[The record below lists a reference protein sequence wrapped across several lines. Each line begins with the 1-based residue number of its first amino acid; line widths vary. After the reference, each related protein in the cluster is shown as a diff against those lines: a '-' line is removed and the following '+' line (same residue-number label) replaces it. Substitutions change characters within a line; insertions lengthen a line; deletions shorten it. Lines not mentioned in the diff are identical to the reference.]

1 MRNNKHQEQK
11 IKLKLEK
18 NRRQLAKN
26 KLRLERVNRKRRRR
40 TRKPLT
46 SKWTKRLWPNTA
58 GTATPHGAVAG
69 ATTVA
74 GHTETGATTVAPTET
89 AHGVTAGTTGGEH
102 DSCSG
107 HFPVI

>member
-11 IKLKLEK
+11 I
-18 NRRQLAKN
+18 

-40 TRKPLT
+40 TRKPLM
-46 SKWTKRLWPNTA
+46 SKWTKRLLPNTA